1 MSSSAM
7 EIDSQP
13 AKAAATS
20 ATNEED
26 GYILPW

>member
-1 MSSSAM
+1 M

-13 AKAAATS
+13 AKAATASAAT
-20 ATNEED
+20 EED